1 MQSGQTIAAIKLYR
15 DRTGAGLKESKDA
28 VVSRGAAQTDAAQA
42 AAPEGDADA
51 GVDDLIAQG
60 RLIEAIKRHRELHG
74 TGLKESKDAV
84 EARRA
89 QLGLG

>member
-28 VVSRGAAQTDAAQA
+28 VVAPAAP
-42 AAPEGDADA
+42 APEGEADA

-89 QLGLG
+89 ALGLG